1 MFTIFTPKTFY
12 WLKILSKF
20 ISVQIFV
27 QVVGLAS
34 SIFLIRTLDEQQY
47 AYFTIAFGIQSTINV
62 LANTG
67 IGSGLLSIGG
77 EIWQDK
83 YRLSQLI
90 KTAMH
95 LRYYMAVITIVIFIP
110 IMIWLLAKN
119 GASDIDIT
127 FLVLALLIGLYFQL
141 NNTVLSIVI
150 KLHSQIRRLQYI
162 NLLGA
167 VTRLLCLVTA
177 YYIILNAPV
186 ALFASSIASGI
197 INLAV
202 NHWVADNIYFD
213 SPINKE
219 YRLRILNI
227 VKYQSP
233 ESIFS
238 AIKEQMTIW
247 LISIFGGT
255 QNLAGIGVLGRLS
268 VVFRILNSIMRNI
281 VFPMFARC
289 KNPKILQKRYL
300 YIIGMLCFIL
310 IIISSFC
317 VIFSEQVFW
326 FLGYKY
332 YYLKNELLLMLVNY
346 GIQYLINNMW
356 GINLSKGWV
365 EYAWLNIPTTITL
378 QVLLLFF
385 LDISTIKG
393 VIMFSI
399 LSSIPWL
406 IINIFT
412 TYKNLWL
419 RKATV

>member
-1 MFTIFTPKTFY
+1 MSTIFTPKTFY

-20 ISVQIFV
+20 ISVEIFV
-27 QVVGLAS
+27 QVLALTS
-34 SIFLIRTLDEQQY
+34 SVLLIRTLDEQQY
-47 AYFTIAFGIQSTINV
+47 AYFTIAFGMQSTINV
-62 LANTG
+62 LSNTG

-119 GASDIDIT
+119 GASNIDIT
-127 FLVLALLIGLYFQL
+127 FLVLALLIGLYFEL

-150 KLHSQIRRLQYI
+150 KLHSQMRRLQCI
-162 NLLGA
+162 SFLRA
-167 VTRLLCLVTA
+167 VIRLLCLATA
-177 YYIILNAPV
+177 YFSILNASV
-186 ALFASSIASGI
+186 ALLASSIASGI
-197 INLAV
+197 DNWAL

-213 SPINKE
+213 TPINKE
-219 YRLRILNI
+219 YRSRILNI
-227 VKYQSP
+227 IKYQSP

-238 AIKEQMTIW
+238 SIKGQMTIW

-268 VVFRILNSIMRNI
+268 FVFRILNSIMRNI

-289 KNPKILQKRYL
+289 KAPKILQKRYL

-317 VIFSEQVFW
+317 VIFSDQVFW
-326 FLGYKY
+326 FLGSKY
-332 YYLKNELLLMLVNY
+332 YYLKNELLLMVANN

-356 GINLSKGWV
+356 GINMSKGWV
-365 EYAWLNIPTTITL
+365 EYAWLNIPSTITL
-378 QVLLLFF
+378 QVFLLFF

-393 VIMFSI
+393 VLMFSI
-399 LSSIPWL
+399 LSCIPWL

-419 RKATV
+419 RKTTV